1 MKVSTFPSI
10 SFPPLQMRL
19 VCPYVVSS
27 FSLLPLLPHLLILFV
42 SHCLFSLFLHT
53 STRHT
58 HFLYL
63 CKCYIINCSALAI
76 LLKKCTHSDKG
87 TKYTQTMHTYS
98 TPKFTYMGWHR
109 MWMCTNLFSTR
120 FSCCCCCCFCSFIH
134 HAYILSDLI
143 IHVKVSPRQL
153 PSEASMLRW

>member
-10 SFPPLQMRL
+10 SFPPLQMLL
-19 VCPYVVSS
+19 VCHYVVSS

-42 SHCLFSLFLHT
+42 SHCLFSLFLHA

-87 TKYTQTMHTYS
+87 TKYTQ
-98 TPKFTYMGWHR
+98 
-109 MWMCTNLFSTR
+109 CTHIVLLNSLTWDDTGCECAQIYFPHMFS
-120 FSCCCCCCFCSFIH
+120 CCCCCFCSFIH

-153 PSEASMLRW
+153 PSEASTLRW